1 MKFIQANPKQNNSG
15 CKKIDVEEIMKA
27 GVDYLNI
34 TISRESVINSNFEE
48 AMHILRQLT
57 SNVTIIKYYC
67 ERVDI
72 TFDGYNQTREEL
84 WEIPEVRN
92 YVLELDNQFPYW
104 LFFLSKNGSG
114 LYTIIKCFLL
124 PFLKPEAEIEINS
137 KKLQNYMLKRG
148 FLAMNHLCELAN
160 LSKEENIE
168 MTDRVMKYL
177 MQRFEEVDP
186 QKRQEKTKFAIAM
199 MTKEQKYQLKIYD
212 NFHYLDES
220 EAYETGEFETYD
232 EALNAA
238 KKIVDDF
245 LIHNWKPGMTES
257 ELIDQYTSFGEDPMI
272 IPVEHDKYERFSA
285 WEYAKTSAKNI
296 CSMLEN
302 KSMEAQTLY
311 QNAIKFATEKHLEK
325 VQKVPGTELPYV
337 VHLSNVAME
346 IMIAASHSDN
356 FNLGFA
362 IQVAL
367 LHDTIEDTETT
378 HEEIGK
384 VFGFNIA
391 LAVSALTKNSELPE
405 EKQMQDSLKRI
416 KKLDTEVWA
425 VKIADR
431 ITNLQPPPPH
441 WDNLKK
447 IKYQEEAKVILRE
460 LREGNYFLSKRL
472 EEKIEEYESYTKN

>member
-1 MKFIQANPKQNNSG
+1 MLTPNKIFMGAR
-15 CKKIDVEEIMKA
+15 KIDVEEIMKA

-34 TISRESVINSNFEE
+34 TISRESVINNNFEE

-57 SNVTIIKYYC
+57 SNIAVTKYFC

-72 TFDGYNQTREEL
+72 SFDGYNETSEEL

-104 LFFLSKNGSG
+104 LYFLSKNGSG

-137 KKLQNYMLKRG
+137 KKLQNYMVERG
-148 FLAMNHLCELAN
+148 LLAMNHLCELAQ
-160 LSKEENIE
+160 LTKEENIE
-168 MTDRVMKYL
+168 MTNRVMNYL
-177 MQRFEEVDP
+177 MQRFEEPDHR
-186 QKRQEKTKFAIAM
+186 KRQEKTKFAIAM
-199 MTKEQKYQLKIYD
+199 MAKEQKYQLRIYD
-212 NFHYLDES
+212 NFHYMDES
-220 EAYETGEFETYD
+220 ETYNSGDFETYD

-257 ELIDQYTSFGEDPMI
+257 ELYDQYTSFGEDPMI
-272 IPVEHDKYERFSA
+272 IPVEHDKHEKFSA
-285 WEYAKTSAKNI
+285 LDYAKTSVKNL
-296 CSMLEN
+296 CSKLEN
-302 KSMEAQTLY
+302 KSRKVQTLY

-325 VQKVPGTELPYV
+325 GQKVPGTDLPYV

-346 IMIAASHSDN
+346 IMAAALHSDN
-356 FNLGFA
+356 FNLDFA
-362 IQVAL
+362 VQVAL
-367 LHDTIEDTETT
+367 LHDTVEDTETPI
-378 HEEIGK
+378 EEIEK

-391 LAVSALTKNSELPE
+391 MAVSALTKNNDLPK

-416 KKLDTEVWA
+416 KKLGTEVWA

-441 WDNLKK
+441 WDNFKK

-472 EEKIEEYESYTKN
+472 EEKIEEYENYTND